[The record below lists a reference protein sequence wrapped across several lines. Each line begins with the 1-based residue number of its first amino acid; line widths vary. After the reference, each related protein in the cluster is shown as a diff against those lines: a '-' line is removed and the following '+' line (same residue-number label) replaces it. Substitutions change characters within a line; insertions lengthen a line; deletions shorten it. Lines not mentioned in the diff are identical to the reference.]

1 MPTDADEC
9 EEIIYSEEYIDLIID
24 NDKGVLYEIPYL
36 TSTCL
41 QRISSRQAVVYASV
55 MQSGF
60 SINTIG
66 YRFLPK
72 CYGFLDMEALEETGV
87 LMLRRQPFIN
97 LYGQG
102 VLIGIIDDGIDFRH
116 EAFIWEDNTSKIVSA
131 WNQADRSGTP
141 PENFAYGS
149 EYSREMINEAI
160 NNGGDELDSLID
172 RSGHG
177 TAIAAA
183 AAGRIIESQD
193 FSGVAPLA
201 ELVVVKLK
209 QAKNIY
215 RDFYRIDEDAD
226 AFQENDIL
234 LGIKYILQVARQQNK
249 PIVLCFGLG
258 TNQGDHNGSGFLGE
272 YMNYSAVTPGIY
284 ICTAAGNEGGRAHH
298 FGGNV
303 LAREEYQEVEI
314 FVGRESQGFVMEL
327 WGRTPATFAVQ
338 IKPPI
343 GIFSGVIEARFN
355 ERRSLEFLLNNSVV
369 SISSELVE
377 RGSGDELMFFRFIN
391 PAQGLWI
398 VRVIQTSD
406 TPSNFDIWLPIE
418 QFNSSDAVFVEPDPN
433 ITICEPGNAAAVI
446 TFAGSDVTGE
456 SLYINSSRGYTR
468 NGRIK
473 PDITAPAAGVFT
485 ALPSGSVSG
494 YGEVTGTSMACAI
507 GGGAVALIAEW
518 SLTNQT
524 TNSLSAKNL
533 LIRGADSQGIIVPD
547 RSWGYGFINIYQT
560 FVNIGE

>member
-1 MPTDADEC
+1 MPTDAEC
-9 EEIIYSEEYIDLIID
+9 EEIIYSEQYADLIID
-24 NDKGVLYEIPYL
+24 NDKGILSELPDVTVSCI
-36 TSTCL
+36 
-41 QRISSRQAVVYASV
+41 QQVNNRQAVVYASV
-55 MQSGF
+55 LQSGF
-60 SINTIG
+60 SINNIG

-72 CYGFLDMEALEETGV
+72 CYGFLNTDALEETGV

-102 VLIGIIDDGIDFRH
+102 VLVGIIDAGIDFRH
-116 EAFIWEDNTSKIVSA
+116 EAFIRENNTSKIVSA
-131 WNQADRSGTP
+131 WNQTDRNGTP
-141 PENFAYGS
+141 PEGFVYGS

-160 NNGGDELDSLID
+160 STGGDELDSLID
-172 RSGHG
+172 GNGHG

-183 AAGRIIESQD
+183 AAGRIIEDKD

-209 QAKNIY
+209 QAKNIFK
-215 RDFYRIDEDAD
+215 DFYRIEEDSD

-234 LGIKYILQVARQQNK
+234 LGIKYIMQVARQQNK

-272 YMNYSAVTPGIY
+272 YMNSLAVTPGIY

-298 FGGNV
+298 FGGRV
-303 LAREEYQEVEI
+303 LSRDESQEVEI
-314 FVGRESQGFVMEL
+314 FVDRQSQGFIMEL

-343 GIFSGVIEARFN
+343 GVFSGIIEARFN
-355 ERRSLEFLLNNSVV
+355 ERRSLEFLLNNSIVN
-369 SISSELVE
+369 ITSELVE

-398 VRVIQTSD
+398 IRVIQTSE

-418 QFNSSDAVFVEPDPN
+418 QFNPANAVFIEPDPN

-446 TFAGSDVTGE
+446 TFAGSNVAGD
-456 SLYINSSRGYTR
+456 SLYINSSRGYAR

-518 SLTNQT
+518 SLDNQT

-533 LIRGADSQGIIVPD
+533 LIRGADRQGISVPD

>member
-1 MPTDADEC
+1 MPTDAEC
-9 EEIIYSEEYIDLIID
+9 EEIIYSEQYADLIID
-24 NDKGVLYEIPYL
+24 NDKGILSELPDVTVSCI
-36 TSTCL
+36 
-41 QRISSRQAVVYASV
+41 QQVNNRQAVVYASV
-55 MQSGF
+55 LQSGF
-60 SINTIG
+60 SINNIG

-72 CYGFLDMEALEETGV
+72 CYGFLNTDALEETGV

-102 VLIGIIDDGIDFRH
+102 VLVGIIDAGIDFRH
-116 EAFIWEDNTSKIVSA
+116 EAFIRENNTSKIVSA
-131 WNQADRSGTP
+131 WNQTDRNGTP
-141 PENFAYGS
+141 PEGFVYGS

-160 NNGGDELDSLID
+160 STVGNELDSLID
-172 RSGHG
+172 GNGHG

-183 AAGRIIESQD
+183 AAGRIIEDKD

-209 QAKNIY
+209 QAKNIFK
-215 RDFYRIDEDAD
+215 DFYRIEEDSD

-234 LGIKYILQVARQQNK
+234 LGIKYIMQVARQQNK

-272 YMNYSAVTPGIY
+272 YMNSLAVTPGIY
-284 ICTAAGNEGGRAHH
+284 MCTAAGNEGGRAHH
-298 FGGNV
+298 FGGRV
-303 LAREEYQEVEI
+303 LSRDESQEVEI
-314 FVGRESQGFVMEL
+314 FVDRQSQGFIMEL

-343 GIFSGVIEARFN
+343 GVFSGIIEARFN
-355 ERRSLEFLLNNSVV
+355 ERRSLEFLLNNSIVN
-369 SISSELVE
+369 ITSELVE

-398 VRVIQTSD
+398 IRVIQTSE

-418 QFNSSDAVFVEPDPN
+418 QFNPANAVFIEPDPN

-446 TFAGSDVTGE
+446 TFAGSNVAGD
-456 SLYINSSRGYTR
+456 SLYINSSRGYAR

-518 SLTNQT
+518 SLDNQT

-533 LIRGADSQGIIVPD
+533 LIRGADRQGISVPD

>member
-1 MPTDADEC
+1 MPTDAEC
-9 EEIIYSEEYIDLIID
+9 EEIIYSEQYADLIID
-24 NDKGVLYEIPYL
+24 NDKGILSELPDVTVSCI
-36 TSTCL
+36 
-41 QRISSRQAVVYASV
+41 QQVNNRQAVVYASV
-55 MQSGF
+55 LQSGF
-60 SINTIG
+60 SINNIG

-72 CYGFLDMEALEETGV
+72 CYGFLNTDALEETGV

-102 VLIGIIDDGIDFRH
+102 VLVGIIDAGIDFRH
-116 EAFIWEDNTSKIVSA
+116 EAFIRENNTSKIVSA
-131 WNQADRSGTP
+131 WNQTDRNGTP
-141 PENFAYGS
+141 PEGFVYGS

-160 NNGGDELDSLID
+160 STGGNELDSLID
-172 RSGHG
+172 GNGHG

-183 AAGRIIESQD
+183 AAGRIIEDKD

-209 QAKNIY
+209 QAKNIFK
-215 RDFYRIDEDAD
+215 DFYRIEEDSD

-234 LGIKYILQVARQQNK
+234 LGIKYIMQVARQQNK

-272 YMNYSAVTPGIY
+272 YMNSLAVTPGIY
-284 ICTAAGNEGGRAHH
+284 MCTAAGNEGGRAHH
-298 FGGNV
+298 FGGRV
-303 LAREEYQEVEI
+303 LSRDESQEVEI
-314 FVGRESQGFVMEL
+314 FVDRQSQGFIMEL

-343 GIFSGVIEARFN
+343 GVFSGIIEARFN
-355 ERRSLEFLLNNSVV
+355 ERRSLEFLLNNSIVN
-369 SISSELVE
+369 ITSELVE

-398 VRVIQTSD
+398 IRVIQTSE

-418 QFNSSDAVFVEPDPN
+418 QFNPANAVFIEPDPN

-446 TFAGSDVTGE
+446 TFAGSNVAGD
-456 SLYINSSRGYTR
+456 SLYINSSRGYAR

-518 SLTNQT
+518 SLDNQT

-533 LIRGADSQGIIVPD
+533 LIRGADRQGISVPH

>member
-1 MPTDADEC
+1 MPTDAEC
-9 EEIIYSEEYIDLIID
+9 EEIIYSEQYADLIID
-24 NDKGVLYEIPYL
+24 NDKGILSELPDVTVSCI
-36 TSTCL
+36 
-41 QRISSRQAVVYASV
+41 QQVNNRQAVVYASV
-55 MQSGF
+55 LQSGF
-60 SINTIG
+60 SINNIG

-72 CYGFLDMEALEETGV
+72 CYGFLNTDALEETGV

-102 VLIGIIDDGIDFRH
+102 VLVGIIDAGIDFRH
-116 EAFIWEDNTSKIVSA
+116 EAFIRENNTSKIVSA
-131 WNQADRSGTP
+131 WNQTDRNGTP
-141 PENFAYGS
+141 PEGFVYGS

-160 NNGGDELDSLID
+160 STGGNELDSLID
-172 RSGHG
+172 SNGHG

-183 AAGRIIESQD
+183 AAGRIIEDKD

-209 QAKNIY
+209 QAKNIFK
-215 RDFYRIDEDAD
+215 DFYRIEEDSD

-234 LGIKYILQVARQQNK
+234 LGIKYIMQVARQQNK

-272 YMNYSAVTPGIY
+272 YMNSLAVTPGIY
-284 ICTAAGNEGGRAHH
+284 MCTAAGNEGGRAHH
-298 FGGNV
+298 FGGRV
-303 LAREEYQEVEI
+303 LSRDESQEVEI
-314 FVGRESQGFVMEL
+314 FVDRQSQGFIMEL

-343 GIFSGVIEARFN
+343 GVFSGIIEARFN
-355 ERRSLEFLLNNSVV
+355 ERRSLEFLLNNSIVN
-369 SISSELVE
+369 ITSELVE

-398 VRVIQTSD
+398 IRVIQTSE

-418 QFNSSDAVFVEPDPN
+418 QFNPANAVFIEPDPN

-446 TFAGSDVTGE
+446 TFAGSNVAGD
-456 SLYINSSRGYTR
+456 SLYINSSRGYAR

-518 SLTNQT
+518 SLDNQT

-533 LIRGADSQGIIVPD
+533 LIRGADRQGISVPD

>member
-1 MPTDADEC
+1 MASFAEEC
-9 EEIIYSEEYIDLIID
+9 EEIVYSEEYIDLIVD
-24 NDKGVLYEIPYL
+24 NDKGLLYELPYA
-36 TSTCL
+36 TASCV
-41 QRISSRQAVVYASV
+41 QQIDNRQAVVYSSIL
-55 MQSGF
+55 QSEF
-60 SINTIG
+60 SINNIG

-72 CYGFLDMEALEETGV
+72 CYGFLNTDALEETGV

-102 VLIGIIDDGIDFRH
+102 VLIGIIDAGIDFRH
-116 EAFIWEDNTSKIVSA
+116 EAFIWENNTSKIVSA
-131 WNQADRSGTP
+131 WNQQDRQGNA
-141 PENFAYGS
+141 PEGFFYGS
-149 EYSREMINEAI
+149 EYSREMINEAL
-160 NNGGDELDSLID
+160 NEENTELDSLID
-172 RSGHG
+172 ESGHG

-183 AAGRIIESQD
+183 AAGRIIEEQD

-209 QAKNIY
+209 QAKNIF
-215 RDFYRIDEDAD
+215 RNFYRIERDAE

-234 LGIKYILQVARQQNK
+234 LGIKYIMQVARRQNK
-249 PIVLCFGLG
+249 PVVLCFGLG

-272 YMNYSAVTPGIY
+272 YMNSLAVTPGIY
-284 ICTAAGNEGGRAHH
+284 MCTAAGNEGGRAHH

-303 LAREEYQEVEI
+303 LSRDESQEVEI
-314 FVGRESQGFVMEL
+314 YVGRQSQGFVMEL
-327 WGRTPATFAVQ
+327 WGKTPATFAVQ

-355 ERRSLEFLLNNSVV
+355 ERRSLEFLLNNSIVH
-369 SISSELVE
+369 ITSELVE
-377 RGSGDELMFFRFIN
+377 RGSGDELLFFRFVN
-391 PAQGLWI
+391 PAQGLWV
-398 VRVIQTSD
+398 VRVIQTNEI
-406 TPSNFDIWLPIE
+406 PSNFDIWLPIE
-418 QFNSSDAVFVEPDPN
+418 QFNSAGAVFVEPDPN
-433 ITICEPGNAAAVI
+433 MTICEPGNAAAVI
-446 TFAGSDVTGE
+446 TFAGSNVAGD

-473 PDITAPAAGVFT
+473 PDVTAPAVDVYT
-485 ALPSGSVSG
+485 ALPAGSING

-507 GGGAVALIAEW
+507 GGGVVALIAEW

-533 LIRGADSQGIIVPD
+533 LIRGADNQGISVPD

>member
-1 MPTDADEC
+1 MPTDAEC
-9 EEIIYSEEYIDLIID
+9 EEIIYSEQYADLIID
-24 NDKGVLYEIPYL
+24 NDKGILSELPDVTVSCI
-36 TSTCL
+36 
-41 QRISSRQAVVYASV
+41 QQVNNRQAVVYASV
-55 MQSGF
+55 LQSGF
-60 SINTIG
+60 SINNIG

-72 CYGFLDMEALEETGV
+72 CYGFLNTDALEETGV

-102 VLIGIIDDGIDFRH
+102 VLVGIIDAGIDFRH
-116 EAFIWEDNTSKIVSA
+116 EAFIRENNTSKIVSA
-131 WNQADRSGTP
+131 WNQTDRNGTP
-141 PENFAYGS
+141 PEGFVYGS

-160 NNGGDELDSLID
+160 STGGNGLDSLID
-172 RSGHG
+172 GNGHG

-183 AAGRIIESQD
+183 AAGRIIEDKD

-209 QAKNIY
+209 QAKNIFK
-215 RDFYRIDEDAD
+215 DFYRIEEDSD

-234 LGIKYILQVARQQNK
+234 LGIKYIMQVARQQNK

-272 YMNYSAVTPGIY
+272 YMNSLAVTPGIY

-298 FGGNV
+298 FGGRV
-303 LAREEYQEVEI
+303 MSRDESQEVEI
-314 FVGRESQGFVMEL
+314 FVDRQSQGFIMEL

-343 GIFSGVIEARFN
+343 GVFSGIIEARFN
-355 ERRSLEFLLNNSVV
+355 ERRSLEFLLNNSIVN
-369 SISSELVE
+369 ITSELVE

-398 VRVIQTSD
+398 IRVIQTSE

-418 QFNSSDAVFVEPDPN
+418 QFNPANAVFIEPDPN

-446 TFAGSDVTGE
+446 TFAGSNVAGD
-456 SLYINSSRGYTR
+456 SLYINSSRGYAR

-494 YGEVTGTSMACAI
+494 YGEVTGTSMACAV

-518 SLTNQT
+518 SLDNQT

-533 LIRGADSQGIIVPD
+533 LIRGADRQGISVPD

>member
-1 MPTDADEC
+1 MPTDAEC
-9 EEIIYSEEYIDLIID
+9 EEIIYSEQYADLIID
-24 NDKGVLYEIPYL
+24 NDKGILSELPDVTVSCI
-36 TSTCL
+36 
-41 QRISSRQAVVYASV
+41 QQVNNRQAVVYASV
-55 MQSGF
+55 LQSGF
-60 SINTIG
+60 SINNIG

-72 CYGFLDMEALEETGV
+72 CYGFLNTDALEETGV

-102 VLIGIIDDGIDFRH
+102 VLVGIIDAGIDFRH
-116 EAFIWEDNTSKIVSA
+116 EAFIRENNTSKIVSA
-131 WNQADRSGTP
+131 WNQTDRNGTP
-141 PENFAYGS
+141 PEGFVYGS

-160 NNGGDELDSLID
+160 STGGNELDSLID
-172 RSGHG
+172 SNGHG

-183 AAGRIIESQD
+183 AAGRIIEDKD

-209 QAKNIY
+209 QAKNIFK
-215 RDFYRIDEDAD
+215 DFYRIEEDSD

-234 LGIKYILQVARQQNK
+234 LGIKYIMQVARQQNK

-272 YMNYSAVTPGIY
+272 YMNSLAVTPGIY
-284 ICTAAGNEGGRAHH
+284 MCTAAGNEGGRAHH
-298 FGGNV
+298 FGGRV
-303 LAREEYQEVEI
+303 LSRDESQEVEI
-314 FVGRESQGFVMEL
+314 FVDRQSQGFIMEL

-343 GIFSGVIEARFN
+343 GVFSGIIEARFN
-355 ERRSLEFLLNNSVV
+355 ERRSLEFLLNNSIVN
-369 SISSELVE
+369 ITSELVE

-398 VRVIQTSD
+398 IRVIQTSE

-418 QFNSSDAVFVEPDPN
+418 QFNPANAVFIEPDPN

-446 TFAGSDVTGE
+446 TFAGSNVAGD
-456 SLYINSSRGYTR
+456 SLYINSSRGYAR

-518 SLTNQT
+518 SLDNQT

-533 LIRGADSQGIIVPD
+533 LIRGADRQGISVPD
-547 RSWGYGFINIYQT
+547 RSWGYGFINIYQS

>member
-1 MPTDADEC
+1 MPTDAEC
-9 EEIIYSEEYIDLIID
+9 EEIIYSEQYADLIID
-24 NDKGVLYEIPYL
+24 NDKGILSELPDVTVSCI
-36 TSTCL
+36 
-41 QRISSRQAVVYASV
+41 QQVNNRQAVVYASV
-55 MQSGF
+55 LQSGF
-60 SINTIG
+60 SINNIG

-72 CYGFLDMEALEETGV
+72 CYGFLNTDALEETGV

-102 VLIGIIDDGIDFRH
+102 VLVGIIDAGIDFRH
-116 EAFIWEDNTSKIVSA
+116 EAFIRENNTSKIVSA
-131 WNQADRSGTP
+131 WNQTDRNGTP
-141 PENFAYGS
+141 PEGFVYGS

-160 NNGGDELDSLID
+160 STGGNGLDSLID
-172 RSGHG
+172 GNGHG

-183 AAGRIIESQD
+183 AAGRIIEDKD

-209 QAKNIY
+209 QAKNIFK
-215 RDFYRIDEDAD
+215 DFYRIEEDSD

-234 LGIKYILQVARQQNK
+234 LGIKYIMQVARQQNK

-272 YMNYSAVTPGIY
+272 YMNSLAVTPGIY
-284 ICTAAGNEGGRAHH
+284 MCTAAGNEGGRAHH
-298 FGGNV
+298 FGGRV
-303 LAREEYQEVEI
+303 LSRDESQEVEI
-314 FVGRESQGFVMEL
+314 FVDRQSQGFIMEL

-343 GIFSGVIEARFN
+343 GVFSGIIEARFN
-355 ERRSLEFLLNNSVV
+355 ERRSLEFLLNNSIVN
-369 SISSELVE
+369 ITSELVE

-398 VRVIQTSD
+398 IRVIQTSE

-418 QFNSSDAVFVEPDPN
+418 QFNPANAIFIEPDPN

-446 TFAGSDVTGE
+446 TFAGSNVAGD
-456 SLYINSSRGYTR
+456 SLYINSSRGYAR

-518 SLTNQT
+518 SLDNQT

-533 LIRGADSQGIIVPD
+533 LIRGADRQGISVPD

>member
-1 MPTDADEC
+1 MPTDAEC
-9 EEIIYSEEYIDLIID
+9 EEIIYSEQYADLIID
-24 NDKGVLYEIPYL
+24 NDKGILSELPDVTVSCI
-36 TSTCL
+36 
-41 QRISSRQAVVYASV
+41 QQVNNRQAVVYASV
-55 MQSGF
+55 LQSGF
-60 SINTIG
+60 SINNIG

-72 CYGFLDMEALEETGV
+72 CYGFLNTDALEETGV

-102 VLIGIIDDGIDFRH
+102 VLVGIIDAGIDFRH
-116 EAFIWEDNTSKIVSA
+116 EAFIRENNTSKIVSA
-131 WNQADRSGTP
+131 WNQTDRNGTP
-141 PENFAYGS
+141 PEGFVYGS

-160 NNGGDELDSLID
+160 STGGNELDSLID
-172 RSGHG
+172 GNGHG

-183 AAGRIIESQD
+183 AAGRIIEDKD

-209 QAKNIY
+209 QAKNIFK
-215 RDFYRIDEDAD
+215 DFYRIEEDSD

-234 LGIKYILQVARQQNK
+234 LGIKYIMQVARQQNK

-272 YMNYSAVTPGIY
+272 YMNSLAVTPGIY

-298 FGGNV
+298 FGGRV
-303 LAREEYQEVEI
+303 LSRDESQEVEI
-314 FVGRESQGFVMEL
+314 FVDRQSQGFIMEL

-343 GIFSGVIEARFN
+343 GVFSGIIEARFN
-355 ERRSLEFLLNNSVV
+355 ERRSLEFLLNNSIVN
-369 SISSELVE
+369 ITSELVE

-398 VRVIQTSD
+398 IRVIQTSE

-418 QFNSSDAVFVEPDPN
+418 QFNPANAVFIEPDPN

-446 TFAGSDVTGE
+446 TFAGSNVAGD
-456 SLYINSSRGYTR
+456 SLYINSSRGYAR

-518 SLTNQT
+518 SLDNQT

-533 LIRGADSQGIIVPD
+533 LIRGADRQGISVPD

>member
-1 MPTDADEC
+1 MPTDAEC
-9 EEIIYSEEYIDLIID
+9 EEIIYSEQYADLIID
-24 NDKGVLYEIPYL
+24 NDKGILSELPDVTVSCI
-36 TSTCL
+36 
-41 QRISSRQAVVYASV
+41 QQVNNRQAVVYASV
-55 MQSGF
+55 LQSGF
-60 SINTIG
+60 SINNIG

-72 CYGFLDMEALEETGV
+72 CYGFLNTDALEETGV

-102 VLIGIIDDGIDFRH
+102 VLVGIIDAGIDFRH
-116 EAFIWEDNTSKIVSA
+116 EAFIRENNTSKIVSA
-131 WNQADRSGTP
+131 WNQTDRNGTP
-141 PENFAYGS
+141 PEGFVYGS

-160 NNGGDELDSLID
+160 STGGNELDSLID
-172 RSGHG
+172 GNGHG

-183 AAGRIIESQD
+183 AAGRIIEDKD

-209 QAKNIY
+209 QAKNIFK
-215 RDFYRIDEDAD
+215 DFYRIEEDSD

-234 LGIKYILQVARQQNK
+234 LGIKYIMQVARQQNK

-272 YMNYSAVTPGIY
+272 YMNSLAVTPGIY
-284 ICTAAGNEGGRAHH
+284 MCTAAGNEGGRAHH
-298 FGGNV
+298 FGGRV
-303 LAREEYQEVEI
+303 LSRDESQEVEI
-314 FVGRESQGFVMEL
+314 FVDRQSQGFIMEL

-343 GIFSGVIEARFN
+343 GVFSGIIEARFN
-355 ERRSLEFLLNNSVV
+355 ERRSLEFLLNNSIVN
-369 SISSELVE
+369 ITSELVE

-398 VRVIQTSD
+398 IRVIQTSE

-418 QFNSSDAVFVEPDPN
+418 QFNPANAVFIEPDPN

-446 TFAGSDVTGE
+446 TFAGSNVAGD
-456 SLYINSSRGYTR
+456 SLYINSSRGYAR

-518 SLTNQT
+518 SLDNQT

-533 LIRGADSQGIIVPD
+533 LIRGADRQGISVPD

>member
-1 MPTDADEC
+1 MPTDAEC
-9 EEIIYSEEYIDLIID
+9 EEIIYSEQYADLIID
-24 NDKGVLYEIPYL
+24 NDKGILSELPDVMVSCI
-36 TSTCL
+36 
-41 QRISSRQAVVYASV
+41 QQVNNRQAVVYASV
-55 MQSGF
+55 LQSGF
-60 SINTIG
+60 SINNIG

-72 CYGFLDMEALEETGV
+72 CYGFLNTDALEETGV

-102 VLIGIIDDGIDFRH
+102 VLVGIIDAGIDFRH
-116 EAFIWEDNTSKIVSA
+116 EAFIRENNTSKIVSA
-131 WNQADRSGTP
+131 WNQTDRNGTP
-141 PENFAYGS
+141 PEGFVYGS

-160 NNGGDELDSLID
+160 STGGNELDSLID
-172 RSGHG
+172 GNGHG

-183 AAGRIIESQD
+183 AAGRIIEDKD

-209 QAKNIY
+209 QAKNIFK
-215 RDFYRIDEDAD
+215 DFYRIEEDSD

-234 LGIKYILQVARQQNK
+234 LGIKYIMQVARRQNK

-272 YMNYSAVTPGIY
+272 YMNSLAVTPGIY

-298 FGGNV
+298 FGGRV
-303 LAREEYQEVEI
+303 MSRDESQEVEI
-314 FVGRESQGFVMEL
+314 FVDRQSQGFIMEL

-343 GIFSGVIEARFN
+343 GVFSGIIEARFN
-355 ERRSLEFLLNNSVV
+355 ERRSLEFLLNNSIVN
-369 SISSELVE
+369 ITSELVE

-398 VRVIQTSD
+398 IRVIQTSE

-418 QFNSSDAVFVEPDPN
+418 QFNPANAVFIEPDPN

-446 TFAGSDVTGE
+446 TFAGSNVAGD
-456 SLYINSSRGYTR
+456 SLYINSSRGYAR

-494 YGEVTGTSMACAI
+494 YGEVTGTSMACAV

-518 SLTNQT
+518 SLDNQT

-533 LIRGADSQGIIVPD
+533 LIRGADRQGISVPD